1 MTYVY
6 MYMYIPRWG
15 YWERLYLCV
24 SFSIYLMHISFYTEI
39 QVMYGAFDVHGK
51 RCALLCT
58 FSWCVVPYNV

>member
-1 MTYVY
+1 
-6 MYMYIPRWG
+6 
-15 YWERLYLCV
+15 
-24 SFSIYLMHISFYTEI
+24 MHISFYTEI